1 MNSRLIDLFVSG
13 PLQIYIS
20 FYLKQ
25 YVFKYFMLITGI
37 SNILYNTHNYLL
49 LDRKILQKP
58 LPILKPF
65 IDLNHGKRQFHRL
78 YNFIIMY
85 PLFFYIIMNY
95 HLPIYLR
102 IMFIIN
108 IIVGFTFNLYY
119 FLVIKYKN

>member
-1 MNSRLIDLFVSG
+1 MNSRLIDIFVSG

-78 YNFIIMY
+78 YNLIIMY

>member
-49 LDRKILQKP
+49 LDKKILQKP

-78 YNFIIMY
+78 YNLIIMY

>member
-20 FYLKQ
+20 FYIKQ
-25 YVFKYFMLITGI
+25 YVLKYFMLITGI

-78 YNFIIMY
+78 YNLIIMY

>member
-78 YNFIIMY
+78 YNLIIMY